1 MTKSPNES
9 TSGLLGDAMAH
20 VSALVRGEVDLAR
33 AEIDQNLRRA
43 GTAIGL
49 LVAALVV
56 ALTALNVLVG
66 AIVAGLSEAGMD
78 PGWAAFAVGVVL
90 VIVAYGFVQKGL
102 NDLKLSSIAPS
113 RAAANVQR
121 DVEAVKGAANA
132 K

>member
-66 AIVAGLSEAGMD
+66 AIVAGLAEAGMD

>member
-1 MTKSPNES
+1 MNKSPNES
-9 TSGLLGDAMAH
+9 TSSLLGDAMTH
-20 VSALVRGEVDLAR
+20 VSSLVRNEVDLAR

-66 AIVAGLSEAGMD
+66 AIVAGLTEAGMD
-78 PGWAAFAVGVVL
+78 AGWAAFFVGVVL
-90 VIVAYGFVQKGL
+90 AAIAYFFVQKGL

-121 DVEAVKGAANA
+121 DVEAVKGAANV

>member
-9 TSGLLGDAMAH
+9 TSSLLGDAMTH
-20 VSALVRGEVDLAR
+20 VSSLVRNEVDLAR
-33 AEIDQNLRRA
+33 AEVDQNLRRA
-43 GTAIGL
+43 GTAVGL
-49 LVAALVV
+49 LAAALVV

-66 AIVAGLSEAGMD
+66 AIVAGLTEAGMD
-78 PGWAAFAVGVVL
+78 AGWAAFAVGVVL
-90 VIVAYGFVQKGL
+90 AIIAYAFVQKGL

>member
-1 MTKSPNES
+1 MRTPAKPR
-9 TSGLLGDAMAH
+9 
-20 VSALVRGEVDLAR
+20 SAAPPRKATG
-33 AEIDQNLRRA
+33 LRRA

>member
-9 TSGLLGDAMAH
+9 TSSLLGDAMAH

-66 AIVAGLSEAGMD
+66 AIVAGLAEAGMD

>member
-56 ALTALNVLVG
+56 ALTALHVLVG

>member
-9 TSGLLGDAMAH
+9 TSSLLGDAMAH

-66 AIVAGLSEAGMD
+66 AIVAGLAEAGMD

-90 VIVAYGFVQKGL
+90 VIVAYGFIQKGL

>member
-9 TSGLLGDAMAH
+9 TSSLLGDAMAH

>member
-9 TSGLLGDAMAH
+9 PSGLLGDAMAH

-66 AIVAGLSEAGMD
+66 AIVAGLAEAGMD